1 MSEIWD
7 EDDGSSERDSDERD
21 WAVISIML
29 LLFHQV
35 TVILSVFVVLILY
48 KQKALLENINSVKNW
63 DISGFRESLT
73 KLVGHNTENRLEKE
87 LKTVKKSLNNI
98 NQTAL
103 YENY

>member
-73 KLVGHNTENRLEKE
+73 KLVGHNTENKLEKE

>member
-7 EDDGSSERDSDERD
+7 EDDGSERNSDERD

-73 KLVGHNTENRLEKE
+73 KLVGHNTENKLEKE

>member
-7 EDDGSSERDSDERD
+7 EDDGSEKDSDERD

-73 KLVGHNTENRLEKE
+73 KLVGHNTENKLEKE

>member
-7 EDDGSSERDSDERD
+7 EDDGSERDRDERD

-73 KLVGHNTENRLEKE
+73 KLVGHNTENKLEKE

>member
-7 EDDGSSERDSDERD
+7 EDDGSERDSDERD

-73 KLVGHNTENRLEKE
+73 KLFVHNTENRLEKE

>member
-7 EDDGSSERDSDERD
+7 EDDGSERDSDERD

-73 KLVGHNTENRLEKE
+73 KLVGHNTENKLEKE

>member
-7 EDDGSSERDSDERD
+7 EDDGSERDSDERD

-73 KLVGHNTENRLEKE
+73 KLVRHSTENRLEKE

>member
-7 EDDGSSERDSDERD
+7 EDDGSERDRDERD

-73 KLVGHNTENRLEKE
+73 KLVGHSTENRLEKE

>member
-7 EDDGSSERDSDERD
+7 EDDGSERDSDERD

-63 DISGFRESLT
+63 DILGFRESLT

>member
-7 EDDGSSERDSDERD
+7 EDDGSERDSDERD

-87 LKTVKKSLNNI
+87 LKTVKKSLNNL

>member
-7 EDDGSSERDSDERD
+7 EDDGSERDSDERD

>member
-7 EDDGSSERDSDERD
+7 EDDGSERDSDERD

-87 LKTVKKSLNNI
+87 LKTVKKSLNDI

>member
-7 EDDGSSERDSDERD
+7 EDDGSERDSDERD

-73 KLVGHNTENRLEKE
+73 KLVGHSTENRLEKE

>member
-7 EDDGSSERDSDERD
+7 EDDGSERDRDERD

>member
-7 EDDGSSERDSDERD
+7 EDDGSERDSDERD

-87 LKTVKKSLNNI
+87 LKTVKKSSDNI

>member
-7 EDDGSSERDSDERD
+7 EDDGSERDSDERD

-35 TVILSVFVVLILY
+35 TVILIVFVVLILY

>member
-7 EDDGSSERDSDERD
+7 EDDGSERDSDERD

-35 TVILSVFVVLILY
+35 TVILSVFVLLILY

>member
-7 EDDGSSERDSDERD
+7 EDDGSERDNDERD

-73 KLVGHNTENRLEKE
+73 KLVGHNTENKLEKE